1 MEENK
6 MGVMPVGKL
15 LLNMSVPMMC
25 SMLVQALY
33 NVVDSIFVSRVC
45 EDALTAVSMAFPVQ
59 SLLIAIGAG
68 TGVGINALVSKSLG
82 EKDFERAGK
91 IANNGVFLSIC
102 SYLVFLVVG
111 LTCIKPFYLGQ
122 TDNQLIIKYGVD
134 YMTIVCCCSFGI
146 FAQFIFERLLQSTG
160 RTLLTMYTQGIGAIV
175 NLILDPI
182 LIFGLLGFPRMEV
195 AGAAI
200 ATVVGQIVAG
210 TTALILNIKSNPE
223 IKLSVKGFKP
233 DGAIIGHI
241 YSIGVP
247 SIIMQ
252 SIGSI
257 MVYGLNKILISFSST
272 AVAVFGVYFK
282 LQSFVFMPI
291 FGMNNGM
298 IPIVSYNYGAQKR
311 KRMMDTYKYACLY
324 AIIIMSVGLA
334 MFELIPDVLFKL
346 FKASDNML
354 GMGVPALRIIAVHFP
369 VAAYCIVTGSVFQ
382 SLGKAV
388 YSMINS
394 IMRQIVVLL
403 PAAYFLALT
412 GNVNNIWWSFPIAEI
427 MSALVTTLFFIKV
440 NKEVISKI
448 PD

>member
-82 EKDFERAGK
+82 EKDFEKAGK

>member
-134 YMTIVCCCSFGI
+134 YMTIVCCFSFGI

>member
-427 MSALVTTLFFIKV
+427 MSAIVTTLFFIKV